1 MKFSYKDE
9 LIDVIVLKKKN
20 TKHTYIR
27 VKSDGKIYITTNIF
41 TTDRQIKKLL
51 KSEEKAIIRMIN
63 TEKIKRKNSDG
74 FFFLGKRYDIVY
86 VTYTDFSLGEDR
98 VFMKKGFDIYKW
110 YKKQART
117 IFKERLDYCF
127 SNYSKDIPN
136 VSLRV
141 RKMTTRWGVCNVRS
155 HVITL
160 NLELIKRDIKYLDYV
175 IIHELSHLVEAN
187 HSSRFWSLVEE
198 NYPDYKK
205 VRKEMKLF

>member
-9 LIDVIVLKKKN
+9 LIDVIVLKKRS

-98 VFMKKGFDIYKW
+98 VFMKKDFDIYKW
-110 YKKQART
+110 YKKQARS

-136 VSLRV
+136 VSLRI

>member
-9 LIDVIVLKKKN
+9 LIDVIVLKKRS

-98 VFMKKGFDIYKW
+98 VFMKKDFDIYKW
-110 YKKQART
+110 YKKQAKR

>member
-9 LIDVIVLKKKN
+9 LIDVIVLKKRS

-98 VFMKKGFDIYKW
+98 VFMKKDFDIYKW
-110 YKKQART
+110 YKKQARS

-136 VSLRV
+136 VSLRI

-187 HSSRFWSLVEE
+187 HSARFWSLVEE

>member
-9 LIDVIVLKKKN
+9 LIDVIVLKKRS

-63 TEKIKRKNSDG
+63 TEKIKKKNSDG

-98 VFMKKGFDIYKW
+98 VFMKKDFDIYKW
-110 YKKQART
+110 YKKQAKR

>member
-9 LIDVIVLKKKN
+9 LIDVIVLKKRS

-98 VFMKKGFDIYKW
+98 VFMKKDLDIYKW
-110 YKKQART
+110 YKKQARS

-136 VSLRV
+136 VSLRI